1 MKINAPHEVR
11 IIGGVW
17 RGKKIPVAKDV
28 DALRPTPNR
37 IRETLFNWLMHD
49 IHESHCLDAF
59 AGTGALGFEALSRGA
74 ATVTFCENA
83 KPASLSLKK
92 NATSLKCADQT
103 IIISN
108 DFLKT
113 RFSQKF
119 DIIFLDPPFYKNLI
133 PLCLAHIE
141 NLMHEN
147 SLVYVETEKEF
158 KLETQLEVKKAK
170 TAGQVNYYLL
180 K

>member
-1 MKINAPHEVR
+1 MKILAPHEVR

-17 RGKKIPVAKDV
+17 RGKKISVAKDV
-28 DALRPTPNR
+28 EALRPTPNR

-49 IHESHCLDAF
+49 IQDSHCLDAF

-74 ATVTFCENA
+74 ATVTFCENTKQA
-83 KPASLSLKK
+83 ALSL
-92 NATSLKCADQT
+92 NNNITALKCDDQT
-103 IIISN
+103 TTISN

-141 NLMHEN
+141 NLTHEN
-147 SLVYVETEKEF
+147 SLIYVETEKEF
-158 KLETQLEVKKAK
+158 KLETNLEIKKAK